1 MPIATCAMPA
11 IWPMSAAPTEAV
23 SGTTGCTPAFS
34 IAARISA
41 AATLAPDPPRAMP
54 FRRTARAARTIA
66 AGSGGPIPPL
76 CDTTR
81 KRCSPRISSSVSRV
95 SLPWPTWVVRP

>member
-1 MPIATCAMPA
+1 MPIATCAIPA

-66 AGSGGPIPPL
+66 ADSGGPIPPL

-81 KRCSPRISSSVSRV
+81 KRCSPWISSSVSRV
-95 SLPWPTWVVRP
+95 SLP